1 MPTVPAAKRSINQGI
16 FAWTIP
22 GTRKK
27 ITVRAATHLT
37 FGESR
42 HYQALVKKKDAAASD
57 MLLDIAASAADRD
70 AILALPLVHMQAF
83 AKAWG
88 ADAQAALGK
97 S

>member
-1 MPTVPAAKRSINQGI
+1 MPTVPAAKRSINQGT
-16 FAWTIP
+16 FAWTVP

-42 HYQALVKKKDAAASD
+42 HYQALAKKKDPAAGD
-57 MLLDIAASAADRD
+57 MLLDLAVTAADRD
-70 AILALPLVHMQAF
+70 AILALPLVHMQAISAAWTAD
-83 AKAWG
+83 AKAT
-88 ADAQAALGK
+88 LGK